1 MYTMSVNCLLL
12 ILKMPTPNCLIWTN
26 LPVYILQFSCSNRPR
41 TILQSDPFLCCD
53 TLVCVSETLLP
64 SLPQNSVF
72 RDRQTAHL
80 ATNGPKEKMRVKNQ
94 WKVRDRHYSVGKGY
108 PWGISIST
116 SWNDRRICCENFS

>member
-1 MYTMSVNCLLL
+1 MSVNCLLL

-26 LPVYILQFSCSNRPR
+26 LPVYIL
-41 TILQSDPFLCCD
+41 FLCCD
-53 TLVCVSETLLP
+53 TLVCVSETLLL

-108 PWGISIST
+108 PWG
-116 SWNDRRICCENFS
+116 